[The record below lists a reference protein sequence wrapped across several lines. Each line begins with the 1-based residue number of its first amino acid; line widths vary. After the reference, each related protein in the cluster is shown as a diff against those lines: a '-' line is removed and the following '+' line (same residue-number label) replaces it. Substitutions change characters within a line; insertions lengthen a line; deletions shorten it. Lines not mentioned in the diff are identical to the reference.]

1 MATDPADSTSGLG
14 PTERDQ
20 TISATNEARTRAERA
35 EATALLVQ
43 RQLQQVLE
51 QRTVSENTA
60 EAAAE
65 ASRHQADA
73 VREQQRAEMAELRV
87 QVSAMAAGGSA
98 SSRAASPGA
107 GTTYGTGPHPPP
119 VERWGIVDTKLL
131 ANPQSFRGGEGQ

>member
-1 MATDPADSTSGLG
+1 MATDQADSTSGLG

-20 TISATNEARTRAERA
+20 AISAINEARTRAERA

-51 QRTVSENTA
+51 QRSVSENAA

-73 VREQQRAEMAELRV
+73 VREQQRAEMA
-87 QVSAMAAGGSA
+87 
-98 SSRAASPGA
+98 
-107 GTTYGTGPHPPP
+107 
-119 VERWGIVDTKLL
+119 
-131 ANPQSFRGGEGQ
+131 